1 MMVAERCDE
10 QQNACM
16 ASITVRDI
24 PERTRKELA
33 ARAARS
39 GRSMQEYLRMHL
51 IELGDEVDTADLM
64 ERVRRR
70 KERTG
75 ARLPVEE
82 ILTAR
87 DADRR

>member
-1 MMVAERCDE
+1 
-10 QQNACM
+10 M

-39 GRSMQEYLRMHL
+39 GRSMQEYLRLRL
-51 IELGDEVDTADLM
+51 IELGDEVDPAELM

-75 ARLPVEE
+75 ARLSTED
-82 ILTAR
+82 ILAAK